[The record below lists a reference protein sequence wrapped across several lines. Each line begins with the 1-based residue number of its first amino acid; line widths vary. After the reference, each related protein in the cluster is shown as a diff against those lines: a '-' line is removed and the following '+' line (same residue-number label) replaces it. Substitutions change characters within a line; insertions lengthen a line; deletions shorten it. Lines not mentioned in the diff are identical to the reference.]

1 MEEGQAKKDVFRFF
15 FWFGFI
21 QVGIGA
27 LFCAFLSLVA
37 FRNWA
42 FQGGSASD
50 LQLAL
55 ISLFAFIFL
64 AGILWLRCRKYKRW
78 AQEPSQ
84 SKVTAEEIDRARRR
98 LYGDSDG

>member
-1 MEEGQAKKDVFRFF
+1 MEEGQAEKDVFRFF
-15 FWFGFI
+15 FWVGFLH
-21 QVGIGA
+21 VGIGA
-27 LFCAFLSLVA
+27 LFCAFLSLMA

-42 FQGGSASD
+42 FQGFSASD

-55 ISLFAFIFL
+55 IFLLAFIFL

-78 AQEPSQ
+78 AQEPSP
-84 SKVTAEEIDRARRR
+84 SKVTAEEINHARRR